1 MAIDD
6 KVRNEKLMYK
16 INREATKMSA
26 LSSGENDKYEHLAD
40 EEILS
45 SNQRQIIEQDK
56 FTYFPLQKVFEKQ
69 SRTTEEQRKNE

>member
-1 MAIDD
+1 MTIDD

-26 LSSGENDKYEHLAD
+26 LSNGENDKYEHLAD
-40 EEILS
+40 EEILF

>member
-1 MAIDD
+1 MTIDD

-26 LSSGENDKYEHLAD
+26 LSTGENDKYEHLAD
-40 EEILS
+40 EEILFF
-45 SNQRQIIEQDK
+45 NQRQIIEQDK

-69 SRTTEEQRKNE
+69 SRTTEEQRTNE

>member
-1 MAIDD
+1 MIIDD

-26 LSSGENDKYEHLAD
+26 LSTGENDKYEHLAD
-40 EEILS
+40 EEILF

-69 SRTTEEQRKNE
+69 SRTTEEQRTNE